1 MTTKTEAAS
10 EVRKILQSVKDRL
23 AQPGG
28 AKVNEATTRAY
39 FITPL
44 LAALGYQ
51 SIDDVLF
58 EVYLPD
64 GKTFLDYRL
73 VVGTKPRV
81 AVEAKA
87 LGVPVTDKDAAQ
99 AVQYASLLGDQWS
112 VVTNAR
118 VWRLY
123 ETFAQ
128 VPLAEKHILT
138 VDLVG
143 WNSDAE
149 FDAVFEQLW
158 LTSRESFE
166 TDNGPASWLTSK
178 KLDALLR
185 NVLTDPASPEVRY
198 IKKRLLTHD
207 VAVTDEQVA
216 SWLRTRLDSA
226 TPTAAVVRPSWDP
239 ASTKTHQ
246 TSEPTSA
253 PRYTSVDTTATQH
266 WLVPAGARKGTEA
279 IDFLKMWL
287 GRGYWGFGER
297 TPGRKAMR
305 TGDHVCFY
313 ASKIHEVVA
322 YAELAGP
329 IDKLIEASDWPEPE
343 PPEQPLYK
351 MPLANIVWLPHPTTL
366 DAAVRS
372 TLDAYSGK
380 NPAGNWSFLVQ
391 TTRRLSAAD
400 FARLTGT

>member
-10 EVRKILQSVKDRL
+10 EVRKILQAVKDRL

-39 FITPL
+39 FVTPL
-44 LAALGYQ
+44 LGALGYQ

-149 FDAVFEQLW
+149 FDAAFEQLW

-178 KLDALLR
+178 KLDTLLR

-198 IKKRLLTHD
+198 IKKRLLARD
-207 VAVTDEQVA
+207 VSVTDEQVA
-216 SWLRTRLDSA
+216 SWLKTRLDSA
-226 TPTAAVVRPSWDP
+226 APPAPVVKSSSDP
-239 ASTKTHQ
+239 ASTTTHQ
-246 TSEPTSA
+246 ASEPKSA
-253 PRYTSVDTTATQH
+253 PKYASADSSAAKY

-279 IDFLKMWL
+279 IDFLKLWL

-305 TGDHVCFY
+305 KGDRLCFY
-313 ASKIHEVVA
+313 ASKLHQVVA
-322 YAELAGP
+322 YAELADP
-329 IDKLIEASDWPEPE
+329 IDKPIEAAEWPEPE

-351 MPLANIVWLPHPTTL
+351 VPLANIVWLQNPTTL

-372 TLDAYSGK
+372 TLDAYNGK
-380 NPAGNWSFLVQ
+380 NPAGNWSFFVQ